1 MTCLARVGARMGVSA
16 LPSLVGAAPPWFM
29 NPIRMQVRFKVTKQ
43 QAYDKPADTSP
54 FTRRFSDKPH
64 IGMKAL
70 SSEYVEA
77 SRIIVKQRHYI
88 SKNPGS
94 TRKRNFKFYPGENVV
109 VTKTTSL
116 KAAVSGRVKYTYDP
130 EKERFYAN
138 VLPEPREELLR
149 EDLWRYRTEFITS
162 VEDNKLLIQLRQK
175 AYWHLKGQLQVTDPR
190 AHEFVGESAQRVDFS
205 RQRQGLGSLLLER
218 WLALLASSGV
228 HYVVTYASENA
239 ISWYEKH
246 GFVHRRDMTLPE
258 RHIRGR
264 VTLCTGAKLMELN
277 LQNHPDQRPS
287 IEELRFR
294 LKRLASVVRE
304 GQPQQQ
310 QRRSLERVDS
320 NLGGVT
326 VTVDGKKGLQI
337 QSVNEEAMLIKVNG
351 NWVHVN
357 YPGFEMHGDDDG
369 IGEVRELSPPF
380 MGGNSDHEIDR
391 KRAAPDGEAFSEG
404 KRRRCVRLGRSK
416 FVVLV
421 VDLSDAVLMSENEPI
436 TLEALKSDVAEALGV
451 DAKVKVIETI
461 MSSYTGLLRAP
472 IETDDD
478 LADLYGAVHCCEN
491 ASSGGK
497 KRASKADLLIL
508 QLRDE
513 YEVTIDGHLK
523 EIEML
528 KREKSKL
535 EGKLKT
541 MEQEMVELTGQLSH
555 KLEAAEK
562 DITKR
567 VKSEFDE
574 KLKAYENE
582 VAEKEKKFKA
592 QLKEK
597 TQQILAQQQEVNL
610 ELLFSNANGF
620 LLL

>member
-1 MTCLARVGARMGVSA
+1 M
-16 LPSLVGAAPPWFM
+16 
-29 NPIRMQVRFKVTKQ
+29 
-43 QAYDKPADTSP
+43 YD
-54 FTRRFSDKPH
+54 
-64 IGMKAL
+64 L
-70 SSEYVEA
+70 
-77 SRIIVKQRHYI
+77 
-88 SKNPGS
+88 
-94 TRKRNFKFYPGENVV
+94 
-109 VTKTTSL
+109 
-116 KAAVSGRVKYTYDP
+116 
-130 EKERFYAN
+130 
-138 VLPEPREELLR
+138 
-149 EDLWRYRTEFITS
+149 
-162 VEDNKLLIQLRQK
+162 
-175 AYWHLKGQLQVTDPR
+175 
-190 AHEFVGESAQRVDFS
+190 
-205 RQRQGLGSLLLER
+205 
-218 WLALLASSGV
+218 
-228 HYVVTYASENA
+228 
-239 ISWYEKH
+239 
-246 GFVHRRDMTLPE
+246 
-258 RHIRGR
+258 
-264 VTLCTGAKLMELN
+264 
-277 LQNHPDQRPS
+277 
-287 IEELRFR
+287 
-294 LKRLASVVRE
+294 
-304 GQPQQQ
+304 
-310 QRRSLERVDS
+310 
-320 NLGGVT
+320 
-326 VTVDGKKGLQI
+326 GKK
-337 QSVNEEAMLIKVNG
+337 
-351 NWVHVN
+351 
-357 YPGFEMHGDDDG
+357 
-369 IGEVRELSPPF
+369 
-380 MGGNSDHEIDR
+380 
-391 KRAAPDGEAFSEG
+391 
-404 KRRRCVRLGRSK
+404 SK

-528 KREKSKL
+528 TGEKSKL

-597 TQQILAQQQEVNL
+597 TQQILVQQQEVNL
-610 ELLFSNANGF
+610 ELLFSDADSCCCR
-620 LLL
+620 